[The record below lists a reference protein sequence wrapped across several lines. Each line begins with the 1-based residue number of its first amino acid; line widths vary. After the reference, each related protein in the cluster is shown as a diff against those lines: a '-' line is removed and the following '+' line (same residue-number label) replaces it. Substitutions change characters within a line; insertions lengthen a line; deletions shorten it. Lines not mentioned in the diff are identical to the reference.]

1 MGFFAIR
8 FMEYV
13 EIFRE
18 VDRKKI
24 ILAAKASL
32 RQPEGKEA
40 LNYLKNKRQFSD
52 EVIDRFDFGYCPL
65 NINHQLRGRII
76 TPIYDHH
83 NSLIAIS
90 TRYIDKKRQ
99 NRFWHES
106 FDKSYYIYGLNI
118 AKSSIM
124 KHNKAVLVEGE
135 FDVALLHSKGLS
147 LAVGV
152 CGSSFTLF
160 QASLLSRYCSDVF
173 VVFDGDESGKKSIKR
188 TMDLYKKYNLIA
200 YKINYIPVFLPQNED
215 PDEYVRRQGMKKFKE
230 LLKKSREESKM
241 I

>member
-1 MGFFAIR
+1 MD
-8 FMEYV
+8 YV
-13 EIFRE
+13 ERFYQ
-18 VDRKKI
+18 VDREKI
-24 ILAAKASL
+24 VQIAKNTL
-32 RQPEGKEA
+32 WKPEGKKA
-40 LNYLKNKRQFSD
+40 LDYLTSERKISLETIKNFS
-52 EVIDRFDFGYCPL
+52 FGYCPEDV
-65 NINHQLRGRII
+65 NHQLRGRII

-188 TMDLYKKYNLIA
+188 TMDLYKKYNLNA

-230 LLKKSREESKM
+230 LLKKSREESKL
-241 I
+241 